1 LSASKGGDAM
11 KNFQLTPKIFTFSHF
26 EEFADEFHIGEGDL
40 ILTQEFLFN
49 PFMKGL
55 DLKADFMFQERYGA
69 GEPSDEMVD
78 RILADMPCKEIKRI
92 IAVGGGTVIDISKLM
107 VFSGVEDVLDLFDR
121 KVPFRRNK
129 ELIIVPTTCGTGSE
143 VTNISILEI
152 KARKT
157 KMGLAADELLADNA
171 VLIPELMKGLP
182 FKFFMSSSID
192 ALIHA
197 VESYVSPKSNPYTE
211 LFAAKAIE
219 MIVKNY
225 IEIVRKGEGQ
235 RQDLLMD
242 FAIASNY
249 AGIAFGNTGVGA
261 VHALSYPL
269 GGAYHVPHGEAN
281 YQMFTEVFKAYQRKD
296 PQGKIMEVNSILCG
310 ALGTTGG
317 KDVYEELEAVLG
329 ELLVRK
335 PLREYGMKEEEIVSF
350 ADSVI
355 SSQQRLLVNN
365 YAPLTREDIIDI
377 YEKLY

>member
-1 LSASKGGDAM
+1 VQKVRRIYM
-11 KNFQLTPKIFTFSHF
+11 KNFQLSPKIFTFSHF
-26 EEFADEFHIGEGDL
+26 EEFADEFNIGEGDL
-40 ILTQEFLFN
+40 ILTQEFLYN
-49 PFMKGL
+49 PFMREL
-55 DLKADFMFQERYGA
+55 NLKADFMFQERYGA
-69 GEPSDEMVD
+69 GEPSDEMVN
-78 RILADMPCKEIKRI
+78 RILGDMPEKDIKRI

-107 VFSGVEDVLDLFDR
+107 VFESVEDVLDLFDR
-121 KVPFRRNK
+121 KVPFQRNK

-143 VTNISILEI
+143 VTNISILEL

-157 KMGLAADELLADNA
+157 KMGLAADELLADHA

-219 MIVKNY
+219 MIIKNY
-225 IEIVRKGEGQ
+225 LEIIRKGEDH
-235 RQDLLMD
+235 RQNLLAD

-281 YQMFTEVFKAYQRKD
+281 YQMFTEVFKAYFRKEPD
-296 PQGKIMEVNSILCG
+296 GRIREVNAILSG
-310 ALGTTGG
+310 ALGITEE
-317 KDVYEELEAVLG
+317 KDVYEELEKVLNK
-329 ELLVRK
+329 LLVKK
-335 PLREYGMKEEEIVSF
+335 PLKEFGMKEDEVASF
-350 ADSVI
+350 TDSVI
-355 SSQQRLLVNN
+355 ESQQRLLSNN
-365 YAPLTREDIIDI
+365 YVPLSREEIMGI
-377 YEKLY
+377 YKILY